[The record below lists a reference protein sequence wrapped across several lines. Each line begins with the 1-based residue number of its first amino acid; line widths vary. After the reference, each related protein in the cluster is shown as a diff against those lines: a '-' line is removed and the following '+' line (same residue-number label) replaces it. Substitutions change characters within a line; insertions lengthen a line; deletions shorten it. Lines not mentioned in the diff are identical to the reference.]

1 MSDMD
6 DLDEAIG
13 EDDPPLSSVIFV
25 STAMAVGAGFAGY
38 LFTPAPHF
46 SIRALLYTVFLLA
59 LIFIFARDWAYR
71 HMRLSRAMS
80 EVESD
85 IEMGYTPKLDAVTRM
100 IYWAPHSILVFI
112 WVAGIYFLIK
122 HP

>member
-1 MSDMD
+1 MD
-6 DLDEAIG
+6 DLDEVIG

-59 LIFIFARDWAYR
+59 LIFIFARDWVYR
-71 HMRLSRAMS
+71 YMRLSRSMS
-80 EVESD
+80 MIEDD
-85 IEMGYTPKLDAVTRM
+85 IERGLTPRLDVITRFVFWTPPTVLTLVWAVG
-100 IYWAPHSILVFI
+100 V
-112 WVAGIYFLIK
+112 YFLIK

>member
-1 MSDMD
+1 MD

-13 EDDPPLSSVIFV
+13 DDDPPLSSVIFV
-25 STAMAVGAGFAGY
+25 SAAMAVGAGFAGY

-59 LIFIFARDWAYR
+59 LVFIFARDWAYR
-71 HMRLSRAMS
+71 HMRLSRAVS
-80 EVESD
+80 EVEKD
-85 IEMGYTPKLDAVTRM
+85 IDMGYTPKLDVITRM
-100 IYWAPHSILVFI
+100 IYWGPHSILMFI
-112 WVAGIYFLIK
+112 WVAGLFFLVR